1 MPTVTKM
8 VKSWDSDS
16 GRLLLQYDVTCAVM
30 EVAEAAVEGQWFSIG
45 RIVELGLVGGTWD
58 DRPGPHGAISCFW
71 FP

>member
-1 MPTVTKM
+1 M
-8 VKSWDSDS
+8 
-16 GRLLLQYDVTCAVM
+16 LQYDVTCAVM

-58 DRPGPHGAISCFW
+58 DRPGPQGAISCFW